1 MCYCTSVLKTKK
13 VVRRTK
19 NAHMYMVLIDNGW
32 MINEKEALNK
42 SATVNGWRMFCLNK
56 KVVENLAQL
65 KKKLNA
71 LGQSFELQKRAHNS
85 YAQPNKA
92 LPRKAWK
99 SHSKKRG
106 TANVPREKSLLAAR
120 KYAGDPYK
128 EKMDVNA
135 KMVSGSRNIFKQ
147 KRAINAPERC
157 ALTNKVKAERE

>member
-1 MCYCTSVLKTKK
+1 
-13 VVRRTK
+13 
-19 NAHMYMVLIDNGW
+19 
-32 MINEKEALNK
+32 
-42 SATVNGWRMFCLNK
+42 MFCLNK

-71 LGQSFELQKRAHNS
+71 LGQSFELQKRAHNF

-99 SHSKKRG
+99 SHSKKKVRQTCPG
-106 TANVPREKSLLAAR
+106 EKSLLAAR

-135 KMVSGSRNIFKQ
+135 NKVSGSRNIFKQ
-147 KRAINAPERC
+147 KKAISAPERC